1 MLIKY
6 ACLANMKY
14 ITPHRFRHS
23 FCKNLANAGTPIEI
37 IRRLARHE
45 SIQTT
50 AIYIES
56 SKEEQIA
63 ALKKI

>member
-1 MLIKY
+1 MLLKY
-6 ACLANMKY
+6 ARLANMEY

-50 AIYIES
+50 AIYIDS

>member
-1 MLIKY
+1 MLDKY
-6 ACLANMKY
+6 ADLANMEN

-23 FCKNLANAGTPIEI
+23 FCKNLANSGASIEL

-50 AIYIES
+50 AIYIDPS
-56 SKEEQIA
+56 YSEQLN
-63 ALKKI
+63 ALRNM

>member
-1 MLIKY
+1 MLNKY
-6 ACLANMKY
+6 AKLANKEN

-37 IRRLARHE
+37 IRKLARHE

-50 AIYIES
+50 AVYVDS
-56 SKEEQIA
+56 SQEEQIE
-63 ALKKI
+63 ALRKR